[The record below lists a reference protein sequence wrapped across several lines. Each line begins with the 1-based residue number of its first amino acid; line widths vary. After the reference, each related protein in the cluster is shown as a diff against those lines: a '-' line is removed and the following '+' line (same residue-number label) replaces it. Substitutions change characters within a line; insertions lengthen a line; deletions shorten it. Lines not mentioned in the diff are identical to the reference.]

1 VIILAFTTS
10 FCSKCSHRSEC
21 RGASYEFSTDICPL
35 PPHEPNPC
43 DKKYAQEGENMLEEP
58 KAKDTAV
65 SRPDNDIVQDPRAT
79 MRTVRN
85 PDNTTPAINPEVEF
99 INRTLP

>member
-1 VIILAFTTS
+1 
-10 FCSKCSHRSEC
+10 
-21 RGASYEFSTDICPL
+21 
-35 PPHEPNPC
+35 
-43 DKKYAQEGENMLEEP
+43 MLEEP
-58 KAKDTAV
+58 KDTAV